1 MNGYLARIVRGVSDA
16 ETKILGSQETIE
28 FRQAVKGQRHPRPFL
43 ASSMAT
49 EDWEH
54 FSLPD
59 HSRSFL
65 ADARYGFEPTG
76 GLWRKSSVYGLNGQR
91 MYFVMDLSLVTYEHA
106 I

>member
-1 MNGYLARIVRGVSDA
+1 VNGYLARIVRGVSDA

-43 ASSMAT
+43 ASSTAT

-76 GLWRKSSVYGLNGQR
+76 GLWRKSSVYGLNGLR
-91 MYFVMDLSLVTYEHA
+91 PTSW
-106 I
+106 